1 MPHDTP
7 LIATIAIGLSLAF
20 LFGMIAHRLR
30 LPLIA
35 GYLLAGVVIGPFTP
49 GYVADQDIATELAEM
64 GVILL
69 MFGVGLH
76 FSAKDLLAVKAAA
89 VPGALG
95 QIVVAALAGVALGWA
110 LGWGIGGGLVFG
122 LSLSVASTVVLL
134 RALQERGILTDDVGK
149 LAVGWLIVED
159 LVMVVVLVLIP
170 PLAGL
175 MGGTTVPVDGEIAA
189 VANWGFGPL
198 GATLLFTFAK
208 VAGFV
213 ALMLVVGQRLIP
225 AILHRSMHTGQREL
239 FRLAVLAIALGVA
252 YGSAELFGVS
262 FALGAFFA
270 GMVMASSTLSAQA
283 MKDTL
288 PLRDAF
294 AVLFFVSVGMLFNP
308 RIIVEQPL
316 ALVGTIAIIIGVKS
330 FAAYVLMRGFGHD
343 RKAATVLAASL
354 AQVGEFSFILIGMGV
369 QLEIVPMAGR
379 DLIVAGALVSILV
392 NPLLFQLAERDA
404 RRNAP
409 TAMPAP

>member
-1 MPHDTP
+1 M
-7 LIATIAIGLSLAF
+7 
-20 LFGMIAHRLR
+20 
-30 LPLIA
+30 
-35 GYLLAGVVIGPFTP
+35 
-49 GYVADQDIATELAEM
+49 
-64 GVILL
+64 
-69 MFGVGLH
+69 
-76 FSAKDLLAVKAAA
+76 
-89 VPGALG
+89 
-95 QIVVAALAGVALGWA
+95 
-110 LGWGIGGGLVFG
+110 
-122 LSLSVASTVVLL
+122 
-134 RALQERGILTDDVGK
+134 
-149 LAVGWLIVED
+149 
-159 LVMVVVLVLIP
+159 
-170 PLAGL
+170 
-175 MGGTTVPVDGEIAA
+175 
-189 VANWGFGPL
+189 
-198 GATLLFTFAK
+198 
-208 VAGFV
+208 
-213 ALMLVVGQRLIP
+213 
-225 AILHRSMHTGQREL
+225 
-239 FRLAVLAIALGVA
+239 LAIALGVA